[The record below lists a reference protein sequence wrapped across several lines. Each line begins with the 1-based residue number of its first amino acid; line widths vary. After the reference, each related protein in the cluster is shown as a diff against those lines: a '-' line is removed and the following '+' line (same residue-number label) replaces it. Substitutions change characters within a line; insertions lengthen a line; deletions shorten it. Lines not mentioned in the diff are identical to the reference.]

1 MILIMT
7 LLNALAI
14 DPSLFYNRAG
24 SKMRQV
30 LILIDSQQFREYL
43 SAKMEEIGVD
53 VTVAHSINDCPAKMR
68 NLAPDLMI
76 LDYQEDIKAFMELLK
91 QKKADVNTVNTPVV
105 VLAHKL
111 EQKQLLEM
119 VPYNVKKVFNKPVK
133 IDALFTTL
141 SALLGVP
148 ISIDESP
155 GILEVHVNENIIFV
169 EIAQGLNKDKLDLLR
184 FKLSELI
191 DLYKIQLPKI
201 IIMLSD
207 TKLVLEDA
215 PNLQKLFSVVLWAS
229 KKKHDSIRVLTKDD
243 FVRKYVNG
251 HSDYSRIKVV
261 SNLQDAIVDLIHM
274 PDKDNQ
280 YDGKQADF
288 IGEKIL
294 AAENQEEDD
303 GHLALKFD
311 AEERKI
317 SNEIFKDTIKNL
329 RIAVIDDDY
338 VIQELIKSTF
348 RQTASA
354 VDAFSD
360 GDEFLKSVDSTEY
373 DLAFLD
379 LNMPNV
385 DGFEVLE
392 ALQAKE
398 ISYPI
403 IVLSSVNQRETMIKA
418 IQMGVKS
425 YLIKPLRAQHI
436 FTKAIEILKAN
447 F

>member
-1 MILIMT
+1 M
-7 LLNALAI
+7 
-14 DPSLFYNRAG
+14 
-24 SKMRQV
+24 KQV

-43 SAKMEEIGVD
+43 HEKMEENGID

-68 NLAPDLMI
+68 NIAPDLMI
-76 LDYQEDIKAFMELLK
+76 LDYQEDNKAFMELLK
-91 QKKADVNTVNTPVV
+91 QKKADVNNVNTPVI

-133 IDALFTTL
+133 IDALFATI
-141 SALLGVP
+141 SGLLGIP
-148 ISIDESP
+148 FNIDESP
-155 GILEVHVNENIIFV
+155 GILEVHVNEDIIFI
-169 EIAQGLNKDKLDLLR
+169 EIAQGLNRDKLDLLR

-191 DLYKIQLPKI
+191 ELYKIRLPKI

-207 TKLVLEDA
+207 TKLALSDA
-215 PNLQKLFSVVLWAS
+215 PNLQKLFSVVSRAS
-229 KKKHDSIRVLTKDD
+229 KAKQDNIRVLTKDE
-243 FVRKYVNG
+243 FVRKFVNEQK
-251 HSDYSRIKVV
+251 DYSGIKVV
-261 SNLQDAIVDLIHM
+261 SNLQDAIDDLIHLV
-274 PDKDNQ
+274 DKDNQ
-280 YDGKQADF
+280 YDGTHADF

-294 AAENQEEDD
+294 AAENQEEDEE
-303 GHLALKFD
+303 HLALKFD

-317 SNEIFKDTIKNL
+317 SNEIFKDTVKNL
-329 RIAVIDDDY
+329 RIAVVDDDY
-338 VIQELIKSTF
+338 VIQDLIKTTF
-348 RQTASA
+348 KRTDSS
-354 VDAFSD
+354 VFTFPD
-360 GDEFLKSVDSTEY
+360 GNEFLKSVDSSEY

-385 DGFEVLE
+385 DGFGVLE
-392 ALQAKE
+392 ALQSRN
-398 ISYPI
+398 ILYPI

-425 YLIKPLRAQHI
+425 YLIKPLRAENI

>member
-1 MILIMT
+1 
-7 LLNALAI
+7 
-14 DPSLFYNRAG
+14 
-24 SKMRQV
+24 MRQV

-43 SAKMEEIGVD
+43 SAKMEENGVD
-53 VTVAHSINDCPAKMR
+53 VTIAHSINDCPVKMR

-76 LDYQEDIKAFMELLK
+76 LDYQEDNKAFMELLK
-91 QKKADVNTVNTPVV
+91 QKKTDVNTVNTPVI

-141 SALLGVP
+141 SVLLGVP
-148 ISIDESP
+148 FNIDESP
-155 GILEVHVNENIIFV
+155 GIVEVHVNENIIFI
-169 EIAQGLNKDKLDLLR
+169 EIAQGLNRDKLDLLR

-191 DLYKIQLPKI
+191 TLYKIQLPKI

-207 TKLVLEDA
+207 IKLSLDDA
-215 PNLQKLFSVVLWAS
+215 PNLQKLFNVVLKAS
-229 KKKHDSIRVLTKDD
+229 KTKHDNIRVLTKDD
-243 FVRKYVNG
+243 FVRKYVNE
-251 HSDYSRIKVV
+251 HSDYSGIKVV
-261 SNLQDAIVDLIHM
+261 SNLQDAIDDLIHM
-274 PDKDNQ
+274 VDKDNQ
-280 YDGKQADF
+280 YDGMQADF

-294 AAENQEEDD
+294 TAENQEKNEEHLD
-303 GHLALKFD
+303 LALKFD

-317 SNEIFKDTIKNL
+317 SNEIFKDTVKNL

-338 VIQELIKSTF
+338 VIQDLIKSTF
-348 RQTASA
+348 KRTDSS
-354 VDAFSD
+354 VFTFSD
-360 GDEFLKSVDSTEY
+360 GDEFLKSVDSSEY

-385 DGFEVLE
+385 DGFGVLN
-392 ALQAKE
+392 ALQTRD

-418 IQMGVKS
+418 VQMGVKS
-425 YLIKPLRAQHI
+425 YLIKPLRAENI